1 MTEKR
6 ANYNI
11 DRTETEEDVTVEDL
25 LKAIIQEMIA
35 HPETPA
41 WTHSILTTTAEEDH
55 TYRLSHLREDVRLL
69 IRIMNGRDDD
79 AIALWIGED
88 IIPGWMRYALATY
101 LAAEGRFARG
111 RVVADAETVE
121 EILTIRCGFE

>member
-1 MTEKR
+1 MTEER

-11 DRTETEEDVTVEDL
+11 DYTDAEEDMTVEDL
-25 LKAIIQEMIA
+25 LKAIIQEMITD
-35 HPETPA
+35 PETPA
-41 WTHSILTTTAEEDH
+41 WTHPVLNATAEEDH

-69 IRIMNGRDDD
+69 IRILEGRTGD

-121 EILTIRCGFE
+121 EILTIRCGYE